1 MYQPGQMRNLP
12 YLTDEEKTMYGRGL
26 LSLWNKMNGSPT
38 NSIDQITARQ
48 RIVQFFELLT
58 RKIQQKRN
66 LAQER
71 GQAQKQQQQSDGAQE
86 QRTISSF
93 ISTKAFEE
101 LLKGL
106 SALSNILNAKLYL
119 FTNSEDKREP

>member
-1 MYQPGQMRNLP
+1 
-12 YLTDEEKTMYGRGL
+12 
-26 LSLWNKMNGSPT
+26 MNGSPT